1 MISLKKIL
9 PIMDPIKICEKLGE
23 EVFYNQEQSNII
35 VRIRKIHVDDLINI
49 LENIYYR
56 PKIIIPDSKIYAII
70 NFEKTYPFNLT

>member
-1 MISLKKIL
+1 
-9 PIMDPIKICEKLGE
+9 MDPIKICEKLGE

-56 PKIIIPDSKIYAII
+56 PKVIIPDSKIYAII